1 MLDLLFF
8 LIYINDFSN
17 ELKFIVKTFTDGTI
31 VKDKNEMAN
40 IINNDLFQISKWACN
55 WKMLLNPGPNK
66 PTQGVLF
73 S

>member
-17 ELKFIVKTFTDGTI
+17 ELEFIVKRFTDGTI
-31 VKDKNEMAN
+31 VKDKNESAN
-40 IINNDLFQISKWACN
+40 IINNDLFQISKWASN